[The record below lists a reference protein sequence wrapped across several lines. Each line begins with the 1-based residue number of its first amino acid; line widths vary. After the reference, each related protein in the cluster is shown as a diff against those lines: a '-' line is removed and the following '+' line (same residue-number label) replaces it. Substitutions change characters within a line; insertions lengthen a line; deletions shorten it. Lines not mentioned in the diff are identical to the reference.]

1 MHSRLLGTR
10 RATSTAVDGFAGNM
24 KVVREASGLTDTGY
38 ARALLAT
45 GDSSQGAVV
54 MHRFPRQDCAVP
66 PGISVVKYPLT
77 LLTARVGAIP

>member
-1 MHSRLLGTR
+1 MHSELLGTR

-24 KVVREASGLTDTGY
+24 KDVREAPGLTDAGY

-45 GDSSQGAVV
+45 GDSSQGAAV

-66 PGISVVKYPLT
+66 PRISVVKHSLT
-77 LLTARVGAIP
+77 L